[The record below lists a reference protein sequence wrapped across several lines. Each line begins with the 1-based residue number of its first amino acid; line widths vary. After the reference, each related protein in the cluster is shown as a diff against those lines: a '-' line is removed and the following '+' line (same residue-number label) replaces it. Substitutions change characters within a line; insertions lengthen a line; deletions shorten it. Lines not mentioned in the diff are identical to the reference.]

1 MSASS
6 EKQQAPNSSSPIR
19 VMVADDHITVLEGL
33 VAIIDRQAE
42 MSVVAQASNGPEA
55 VNLWRE
61 HRPDV
66 ALFDLR
72 MPLLDGIGA
81 LKEIRKQDASARVII
96 LSTFD
101 NEADISKAIKAGA
114 KGYLLKD
121 APRDELLASVRTVHS
136 GETAISP
143 ALVTKLAAGLSNKLL
158 TGRELQVL
166 TLLARGKSN
175 KEIGTNLYIGET
187 TVKSH
192 LRSIFTKLDV
202 LSRTEAIATA
212 SQRGLIQ
219 L

>member
-1 MSASS
+1 
-6 EKQQAPNSSSPIR
+6 
-19 VMVADDHITVLEGL
+19 MVADDHITVLEGL

-42 MSVVAQASNGPEA
+42 MSVVAQASDGLEA
-55 VNLWRE
+55 VKLWRK

-72 MPLLDGIGA
+72 MPMLDGIGA
-81 LKEIRKQDASARVII
+81 LEEIRQLDPLARVII
-96 LSTFD
+96 LSTYD
-101 NEADISKAIKAGA
+101 NDADISKAVKAGA
-114 KGYLLKD
+114 RGYLLKD
-121 APRDELLASVRTVHS
+121 APRDELLAAIRTVHS

-158 TGRELQVL
+158 TGRELEVL

-175 KEIGTNLYIGET
+175 REIGTNLYISET

-192 LRSIFTKLDV
+192 LRSIFAKLDV

-212 SQRGLIQ
+212 IQRGLIQ

>member
-33 VAIIDRQAE
+33 VAIIDRQAG
-42 MSVVAQASNGPEA
+42 MSVVAQASNGLEA
-55 VNLWRE
+55 IELWRK
-61 HRPDV
+61 HHPDV